1 MNELRGK
8 PHLWI
13 LLGLIGAT
21 LAVYGQVAYH
31 DFVNFDDLEYVIDN
45 IHIQHGITAESITW
59 ALTSGYASNW
69 HPLTWISHMLDYK
82 LWGLNPGA
90 FLITNMC
97 LHILST
103 LLLFHI
109 LNRMTGAL
117 WKSAFVAA
125 MFALHPLH
133 IESVAWVS
141 ERKDVLSAFFWML
154 TMWGYL
160 RYVERP
166 GLARYSLVLLF
177 FAFGLMAKPMLVTL
191 PFVFLLMDYWPLQR
205 LSFGQQAR
213 PTPSQ
218 KKKPTGGATR
228 GSIISLVRE
237 KIPLFALVL
246 ASSIVTYIVQQKG
259 GAVAHIQALPLG
271 NRIPNAIVSY
281 IMYLKKMIWP
291 SDLAIFYPY
300 SRDLPPW
307 QVGASA
313 ILLIVVFLFAFRAI
327 RRYPYVT
334 MGWLWYVGTLVPV
347 IGIIQV
353 GNQSMADRYTYIP
366 LIGIFVILAWGIP
379 ELLRN
384 WPPRKLAIAI
394 TGSTVV
400 TLAAVSTWFQVKH
413 WQDSFALYEHAL
425 EVTTNNDLA
434 HNNLGAALFNKG
446 KYDEAV
452 EHYKEALKLT
462 PLNADALNNLG
473 LTLAKQKNF
482 DEALA
487 NFNEA
492 LRAKPNF
499 AQAHA
504 NLGVALTELGRYDE
518 AIQHNREA
526 LRLKPD
532 YIDAYNNLGSIY
544 GKLGRTAEAIDLYTT
559 AARLLPNNADAYS
572 SIAFLLAS
580 QGKYAEAIPPLTE
593 AVRITPENAD
603 RQTNLGNLLLMQGR
617 IDEALTHLREAVR
630 LNPEL
635 PLAHQGL
642 ASALSK
648 QEKYDEAVKE
658 YTEALRLNPNDPQ
671 SHFGIGVALA
681 KQGKIG
687 DATSHLTEALRLKP
701 DYAEARTE
709 LDKLQKPSR
718 TKQP

>member
-1 MNELRGK
+1 MTGEVKNK
-8 PHLWI
+8 PTIWI
-13 LLGLIGAT
+13 YIGLAIAT
-21 LAVYGQVAYH
+21 VAVYGQVATH

-69 HPLTWISHMLDYK
+69 HPLTWLSHMLDYQ
-82 LWGLNPGA
+82 LWGLNAGA
-90 FLITNMC
+90 FLITNLC
-97 LHILST
+97 FHILST
-103 LLLFHI
+103 LLLFNI
-109 LNRMTGAL
+109 LLRMTGAV

-125 MFALHPLH
+125 LFALHPLH

-154 TMWGYL
+154 TTWGYV

-166 GLARYSLVLLF
+166 GSIRYSLVLLF
-177 FAFGLMAKPMLVTL
+177 FALGLMAKPMLVTL
-191 PFVFLLMDYWPLQR
+191 PFVFLVMDYWPLKR
-205 LSFGQQAR
+205 LSLGQPLHSVQ
-213 PTPSQ
+213 SH
-218 KKKPTGGATR
+218 KKNPAGNK
-228 GSIISLVRE
+228 GSIASLVKE
-237 KIPLFALVL
+237 KIPLFVLVI
-246 ASSIVTYIVQQKG
+246 ASSIITYIVQQKG
-259 GAVAHIQALPLG
+259 GAVAQIQALPLS

-281 IMYLKKMIWP
+281 AMYLVKMIWP
-291 SDLAIFYPY
+291 SNLAIFYPY
-300 SRDLPPW
+300 SRDLPAW

-313 ILLIVVFLFAFRAI
+313 LLLIVASLLAFRAL
-327 RRYPYVT
+327 RKYPYVT

-366 LIGIFVILAWGIP
+366 LIGIFLILAWGIP

-384 WPPRKLAIAI
+384 WEPRKLALAI
-394 TGSTVV
+394 TGSTII
-400 TLAAVSTWFQVKH
+400 TLLALSTWFQVKH

-462 PLNADALNNLG
+462 PQNADALNNLG
-473 LTLAKQKNF
+473 LTLAKQKKF
-482 DEALA
+482 DEALV

-499 AQAHA
+499 AQAHG

-518 AIQHNREA
+518 AIQHNKEA

-544 GKLGRTAEAIDLYTT
+544 GKLGKLDEAIALYST
-559 AARLLPNNADAYS
+559 ATRLLPNNADAYS

-593 AVRITPENAD
+593 AVRITPKDAD
-603 RQTNLGNLLLMQGR
+603 RQTNLGNLLVMR
-617 IDEALTHLREAVR
+617 ERFDEAIPHLREAVR

-635 PLAHQGL
+635 PMAHQGL
-642 ASALSK
+642 ATALSKKGNYEEAITEYTAALKINPNDSQSHLGIGIALSK
-648 QEKYDEAVKE
+648 Q
-658 YTEALRLNPNDPQ
+658 
-671 SHFGIGVALA
+671 
-681 KQGKIG
+681 GKIR
-687 DATSHLTEALRLKP
+687 DAISHLNEAIRLKP
-701 DYAEARTE
+701 DYPEARTE
-709 LDKLQKPSR
+709 LEQLQKQ
-718 TKQP
+718 TKK